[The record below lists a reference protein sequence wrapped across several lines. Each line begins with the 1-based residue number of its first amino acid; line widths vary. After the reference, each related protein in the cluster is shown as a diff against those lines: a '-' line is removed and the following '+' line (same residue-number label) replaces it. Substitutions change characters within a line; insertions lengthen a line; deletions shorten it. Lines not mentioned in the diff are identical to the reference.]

1 MSEKTRRDEIIRF
14 ARDIRNNWGTDP
26 FGIAER
32 CGVVVVEAESG
43 EPIGAT
49 VRVPGYLTL
58 ITLSGCKT
66 ELAKRVICAHE
77 LGHALL
83 HDGMAINRFNGTSD
97 SLQDQ
102 CEYEA
107 NLFAVALLVDDKS
120 LNRPLKEM
128 NNWMLKYILDYN
140 VK

>member
-1 MSEKTRRDEIIRF
+1 M
-14 ARDIRNNWGTDP
+14 
-26 FGIAER
+26 
-32 CGVVVVEAESG
+32 
-43 EPIGAT
+43 
-49 VRVPGYLTL
+49 
-58 ITLSGCKT
+58 SGCKT

-140 VK
+140 IK